1 MLFTRSTPSDTGT
14 WYCNYCR
21 YSRETQRHTDITAI
35 ASRNYSRPRRRGGMQ
50 LPLQLLTALLIA
62 SSALAMTPTATCPKL
77 ALPSFSSV
85 LEVADFCLG

>member
-1 MLFTRSTPSDTGT
+1 
-14 WYCNYCR
+14 
-21 YSRETQRHTDITAI
+21 
-35 ASRNYSRPRRRGGMQ
+35 MQ